1 MSIHKGI
8 TMNHKQDF
16 TGKKVWI
23 TGASS
28 GIGRALAKEIAAR
41 GALLAIS
48 ARNQQALQSLR
59 EEILAESTD
68 GSNETHEERVLCV
81 PFDVTDRSA
90 NQHAVAEIR
99 NQWRYLDIA
108 FFNAGTAEYIDI
120 NHFDAEIFERT
131 IKTNFLSMVY
141 GIEAVLP
148 LLRGRSGVQLGGMSS
163 TVSFGGI
170 PRAEAYGASK
180 AAIRNMLQ
188 ALRVH
193 LVHQNIHVFTVCPG
207 FVRTP
212 LTDKNDFPMPLRIEA
227 DEAARII
234 AAGIAKRK
242 QEISFPKTFS
252 ILYKLIASLPST
264 LYTRLLLNT
273 VRKA

>member
-1 MSIHKGI
+1 MKHKL
-8 TMNHKQDF
+8 DF
-16 TGKKVWI
+16 EGKKVWI

-28 GIGRALAKEIAAR
+28 GIGRALAKEMATR
-41 GALLAIS
+41 GALIAIT
-48 ARNQQALQSLR
+48 ARNRQALEELR
-59 EEILAESTD
+59 DEILS
-68 GSNETHEERVLCV
+68 GQSYYIGERQYEAVLCL
-81 PFDVTDRSA
+81 PFDVTDRHA
-90 NQHAVAEIR
+90 NQTAVVDIR
-99 NQWRYLDIA
+99 NLWGSLDIA

-193 LVHQNIHVFTVCPG
+193 LVHQNIQVFTVCPG

-234 AAGIAKRK
+234 ADGIAKRK
-242 QEISFPKTFS
+242 QEISFPKSFS
-252 ILYKLIASLPST
+252 ILYKLIASLPSAV
-264 LYTRLLLNT
+264 YTRLLLNT